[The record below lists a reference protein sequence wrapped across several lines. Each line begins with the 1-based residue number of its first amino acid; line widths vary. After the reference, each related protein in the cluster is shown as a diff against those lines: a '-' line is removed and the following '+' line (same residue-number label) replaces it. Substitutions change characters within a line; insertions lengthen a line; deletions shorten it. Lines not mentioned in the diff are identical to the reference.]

1 MNNKN
6 LKELKGANT
15 DIDLVSESIDWQQ
28 DSCPWNDEENTKEHR
43 CAAKDVSICKYF
55 VELSIWIVYYAV
67 IHKKIQM
74 N

>member
-43 CAAKDVSICKYF
+43 CAAKDVSICK
-55 VELSIWIVYYAV
+55 
-67 IHKKIQM
+67 
-74 N
+74 